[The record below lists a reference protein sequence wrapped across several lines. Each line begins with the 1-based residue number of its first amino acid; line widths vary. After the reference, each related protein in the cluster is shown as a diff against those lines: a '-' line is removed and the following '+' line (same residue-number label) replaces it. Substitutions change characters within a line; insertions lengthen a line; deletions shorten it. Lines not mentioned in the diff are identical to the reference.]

1 MKASEEFN
9 SIFNGFSVKYRLRRN
24 SEIRYTGTNLVLNLC
39 RLYIEPKILHLNV
52 IFVLMVYT
60 NIDFEL
66 EIYGLSTD
74 G

>member
-1 MKASEEFN
+1 M
-9 SIFNGFSVKYRLRRN
+9 
-24 SEIRYTGTNLVLNLC
+24 VLNLC
-39 RLYIEPKILHLNV
+39 RVYIEPKILHLNV